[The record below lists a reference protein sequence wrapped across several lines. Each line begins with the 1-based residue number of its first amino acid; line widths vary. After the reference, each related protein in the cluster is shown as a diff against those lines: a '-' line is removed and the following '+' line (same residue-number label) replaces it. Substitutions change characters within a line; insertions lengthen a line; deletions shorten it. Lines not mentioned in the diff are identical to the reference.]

1 MSSTATSTDDGSK
14 SKKLAQPP
22 VKVACTSCRASRTR
36 CDGQKPIC
44 QNCLVRGKEC
54 RYLKSNRGGPRV
66 SRKKAMLAEEQRRRA
81 ENSAGVNGQAVPPD
95 ADWGSLV
102 LSSETLHDE
111 LIGSMIAPGAGL
123 LDLDNESHSDEI
135 FDSIFPDMPKSDH
148 SSDVPDSNM
157 QFTPYNPVIRHYQDN
172 KSILNAYYIFIH
184 PYFPIL
190 PPPPMLLEV
199 DDPGS
204 ESKGFQPLSP
214 LTMALLAILVLIPH
228 PDDLFYDSDESVCQ
242 RRQEAHAYSQ
252 MAIASIEYESELLE
266 STTNPATAL
275 ESSRP
280 FIQREALH
288 PYVPIELESLLAYLV
303 LSVYEYAQR
312 GNLAKMRN
320 RASQAYDAA
329 VSLGLD
335 DTSSLALDEYTEARR
350 RAWWM
355 TYTVAMQC
363 AIVAGTPPMI
373 MTDLALF
380 RTPFP
385 MISSD
390 PDAWFFF
397 LEAQQVICQ
406 CTQYTAALK
415 KALEAGVSPN
425 ELIGKKTALD
435 KDIDTIL
442 YRHSAQPVDIQLLS
456 PTDFEEQTLA
466 KSLRAQAQIKLNS
479 ARIKLH
485 RYNAFQDLPLFTRK
499 HCDLEPADPTA
510 PRQLGC
516 SCHSVSPT
524 VTPESSHSGKNSISP
539 VDPDPM
545 PKLASEIPFNDLVA
559 AKTCMKAAL
568 AIGRAFEVL
577 PYPNPMQLSPPIYG
591 PSMLSITS
599 MNSAPRTMPSFACCA
614 MQSCYTLL
622 TLCYRS
628 LERQCLYQRSVA
640 TDKGLEGL
648 YVGISRVLAALQN
661 YSMAFEALNGMT
673 QQVEEALDAVKGAK

>member
-1 MSSTATSTDDGSK
+1 MSSTATSMDDGSK
-14 SKKLAQPP
+14 PKKLAQPP

-66 SRKKAMLAEEQRRRA
+66 SRKKALLAEEQRRRA
-81 ENSAGVNGQAVPPD
+81 EQSNSLNGQVVPPD
-95 ADWGSLV
+95 ADWSSLV

-148 SSDVPDSNM
+148 SSDVPDSQL
-157 QFTPYNPVIRHYQDN
+157 QFTPYNPLIRHYQDN
-172 KSILNAYYIFIH
+172 KSVLNAYYIFIH

-190 PPPPMLLEV
+190 PPPPMVLEV
-199 DDPGS
+199 DSPGS
-204 ESKGFQPLSP
+204 ESKGLQPLSP
-214 LTMALLAILVLIPH
+214 LAMALLAVLVLIPH
-228 PDDLFYDSDESVCQ
+228 PDDLFGDSDESVYQ

-252 MAIASIEYESELLE
+252 MTIASIESESELLE
-266 STTNPATAL
+266 STTNPAAAL
-275 ESSRP
+275 ENHRP
-280 FIQREALH
+280 FIQREPLH
-288 PYVPIELESLLAYLV
+288 PYVPIELEALLAYVV

-329 VSLGLD
+329 VSLGLN
-335 DTSSLALDEYTEARR
+335 DTSRLAPDEYTEARR

-363 AIVAGTPPMI
+363 AIVSATPPMMI
-373 MTDLALF
+373 TDLTHF

-390 PDAWFFF
+390 PDAWLFF
-397 LEAQQVICQ
+397 LEAQQTICL
-406 CTQYTAALK
+406 CTQYTVALK

-425 ELIGKKTALD
+425 ELSGKKTALD
-435 KDIDTIL
+435 REIDAIL
-442 YRHSAQPVDIQLLS
+442 YRHAAQPVDVPLLS
-456 PTDFEEQTLA
+456 STDFEEQTLA
-466 KSLRAQAQIKLNS
+466 RSLRAQAHIKLNS

-485 RYNAFQDLPLFTRK
+485 RYNAFRDLPIFTRK
-499 HCDLEPADPTA
+499 HCDLEPTDPTA

-524 VTPESSHSGKNSISP
+524 VTPESIQSGNNSISP
-539 VDPDPM
+539 ADSDPM
-545 PKLASEIPFNDLVA
+545 PKLASEIPFNDLIA
-559 AKTCMKAAL
+559 AKICMKAAL
-568 AIGRAFEVL
+568 AIGRAFEIL
-577 PYPNPMQLSPPIYG
+577 PYPNPMQLAPPLYG

-599 MNSAPRTMPSFACCA
+599 MNPAPRTMPAFACCA

-628 LERQCLYQRSVA
+628 LERQCVYQRSVA

-648 YVGISRVLAALQN
+648 YAGIGRVLAALQN